1 MAKPKEYDF
10 GGWATKANLTCSDGR
25 IIMPD
30 AFKHNDNNVVPLVWN
45 HSHNDPDNVLGHCVL
60 ENRKD
65 GVYTY
70 GIFNDTE
77 RGKRAKE
84 LVQHGDVN
92 ALSICANRLKQ
103 NGACVTHGNIYEVS
117 LVLAGANP
125 EACIDYVM
133 RHGEECEDEAV
144 IYTGETFEE
153 INHAAK
159 CEPPKEEP
167 KKEDKPMADE
177 TIKKDGEETV
187 GDVWNTLTDKQK
199 TVVYALIG
207 QALEDSKNDDE
218 DEEGGNSVK
227 HNIFESESEQGGFLT
242 HADET
247 QILTMAKSNSIGSLR
262 DAMSIFAE
270 NTLQH
275 GIEDVE
281 QLFPD
286 YKDVRPGAPEILSD
300 DVTWVSTVMN
310 KCEKSPISRIRTRF
324 ADIRNG
330 SLRALG
336 YKKGDKKK
344 DMGNIKLLK
353 RTTDPQ
359 TVYIKE
365 ALNRDDVDDI
375 TDFDVV
381 DYMYGVARQT
391 LNTEVATAVLIGDGR
406 EDGDENKIAE
416 DKIRPIWLDDELYCI
431 HADIDIAKAKK
442 ELQGT
447 NTSANFGDNYIYAE
461 AVLTAA
467 LEARDQY
474 KGSGSLDFL
483 CESRLLTTML
493 LAKDMNGRH
502 IYNNKA
508 ELASALNVNSILTV
522 DQFAGKTRKD
532 ADGNTKKLLGIFVNF
547 KDYRLG
553 ATKGGQIT
561 KFNNFDI
568 DFNQEKFLIETRLSG
583 ALTRVKSAIALEE
596 PVSASSDLSDG
607 V

>member
-10 GGWATKANLTCSDGR
+10 SGWATKANLTCSDGR

-275 GIEDVE
+275 GIEDIE

-365 ALNRDDVDDI
+365 ALNRDDIDDI

>member
-10 GGWATKANLTCSDGR
+10 SGWATKANLTCSDGR

-262 DAMSIFAE
+262 DAMSIFAG

-275 GIEDVE
+275 GIEDIE

-365 ALNRDDVDDI
+365 ALNRDDIDDI

-596 PVSASSDLSDG
+596 PVSASSDLSVG
-607 V
+607 E

>member
-10 GGWATKANLTCSDGR
+10 SGWATKANLTCSDGR

-144 IYTGETFEE
+144 IYTGETFAE

-177 TIKKDGEETV
+177 TTKKDGEETV
-187 GDVWNTLTDKQK
+187 GDVWSTLTDKQK

-275 GIEDVE
+275 GIEDIE

-286 YKDVRPGAPEILSD
+286 YEDVRPGAPEILSD
-300 DVTWVSTVMN
+300 DTSWVGAVMN

-324 ADIRNG
+324 ADIRDA
-330 SLRALG
+330 SIRALG

-344 DMGNIKLLK
+344 DVGNIKLLK

-365 ALNRDDVDDI
+365 SMHRDDINDI

-381 DYMYGVARQT
+381 DYVYGITRQT
-391 LNTEVATAVLIGDGR
+391 LNTEVATAVLISDGR
-406 EDGDENKIAE
+406 DEGDENKISE
-416 DKIRPIWLDDELYCI
+416 DHIRSIWHDDELYTI
-431 HADIDIAKAKK
+431 HTDVDIAAAKK

-447 NTSANFGDNYIYAE
+447 SGSANFGDNYIYAE
-461 AVLTAA
+461 AIISAA
-467 LEARDQY
+467 LYAREQY
-474 KGSGSLDFL
+474 KGSGSLDLF
-483 CESRLLTTML
+483 CDPHLLNVML
-493 LAKDMNGRH
+493 LARDMNGRR
-502 IYNNKA
+502 IYDSKSD
-508 ELASALNVNSILTV
+508 LAAALNVNNIFTV
-522 DQFAGKTRKD
+522 EQFAGKTRRD
-532 ADGNTKKLLGIFVNF
+532 SDGNIKKLLGIFVNL

-561 KFNNFDI
+561 RFNQFDI

-583 ALTRVKSAIALEE
+583 ALTKVKSAIVLEE
-596 PVSASSDLSDG
+596 PVSASSSLSDG
-607 V
+607 E

>member
-10 GGWATKANLTCSDGR
+10 SGWATKANLTCSDGR

-275 GIEDVE
+275 GIEDIE

-365 ALNRDDVDDI
+365 ALNRDDIDDI

-607 V
+607 E

>member
-10 GGWATKANLTCSDGR
+10 SGWATKANLTCSDGR

-275 GIEDVE
+275 GIEGIE

-365 ALNRDDVDDI
+365 ALNRDDIDDI

-596 PVSASSDLSDG
+596 PVSASSDLSVG
-607 V
+607 E

>member
-10 GGWATKANLTCSDGR
+10 SGWATKANLTCSDGR

-262 DAMSIFAE
+262 DAISIFAE

-275 GIEDVE
+275 GIEDIE

-286 YKDVRPGAPEILSD
+286 YKDVRPGAPEVLSD
-300 DVTWVSTVMN
+300 DDAWVSAVMN
-310 KCEKSPISRIRTRF
+310 KCEKAPISRIRTRF

-344 DMGNIKLLK
+344 NMGNIKLLK
-353 RTTDPQ
+353 RTTDP
-359 TVYIKE
+359 TTIYIKE
-365 ALNRDDVDDI
+365 ALNRDDMDDI

-381 DYMYGVARQT
+381 DYMYGIARQS
-391 LNTEVATAVLIGDGR
+391 LNTEVAIAVTIGDGR
-406 EDGDENKIAE
+406 EEGDEDKIAE
-416 DKIRPIWLDDELYCI
+416 DKIRPIWHDDELYCI
-431 HADIDIAKAKK
+431 HTDIDIARAKK

-461 AVLTAA
+461 AVLTAMH
-467 LEARDQY
+467 EARDQY
-474 KGSGSLDFL
+474 KGSGSPDFL

-502 IYNNKA
+502 IYNNKE
-508 ELASALNVNSILTV
+508 ELASALNVNSIICV

-532 ADGNTKKLLGIFVNF
+532 SDGNTKKLLGICINF

-561 KFNNFDI
+561 KFNQFDI

-607 V
+607 E

>member
-1 MAKPKEYDF
+1 MAIPNDYDF
-10 GGWATKANLTCSDGR
+10 SGWATKANLTCSDGR

-30 AFKHNDNNVVPLVWN
+30 AFKHNDKNVVPLVWN
-45 HSHNDPDNVLGHCVL
+45 HSHNDPDNVLGHCIL

-70 GIFNDTE
+70 GKFNDTE

-187 GDVWNTLTDKQK
+187 ADVWNTLNEKQK

-207 QALEDSKNDDE
+207 QALEDSKNDD

-262 DAMSIFAE
+262 DAMGIFAE

-275 GIEDVE
+275 GIEDIE

-286 YKDVRPGAPEILSD
+286 YEDVRPGAPEILSD
-300 DVTWVSTVMN
+300 DTSWVATVMN

-324 ADIRNG
+324 ADIRDA
-330 SLRALG
+330 SIRALG

-344 DMGNIKLLK
+344 DIGNIKLLK

-365 ALNRDDVDDI
+365 SMHRDDINDI

-381 DYMYGVARQT
+381 DYVYGITRQT
-391 LNTEVATAVLIGDGR
+391 LNTEVATAVLISDGR
-406 EDGDENKIAE
+406 DEGDENKISE
-416 DKIRPIWLDDELYCI
+416 DHIRSIWHDDELYTI
-431 HADIDIAKAKK
+431 HTDVDIAAAKK

-447 NTSANFGDNYIYAE
+447 SGSANFGDNYIYSE
-461 AVLTAA
+461 AIISAA
-467 LEARDQY
+467 LYAREQY
-474 KGSGSLDFL
+474 KGSGSLDLF
-483 CESRLLTTML
+483 CDPHLLNVML
-493 LAKDMNGRH
+493 LARDMNGRR
-502 IYNNKA
+502 IYDSKND
-508 ELASALNVNSILTV
+508 LAAALNVSNIFTV
-522 DQFAGKTRKD
+522 EQFAGKTRRD
-532 ADGNTKKLLGIFVNF
+532 SEGNTKKLLGIFVNL

-561 KFNNFDI
+561 RFNQFDI

-583 ALTRVKSAIALEE
+583 ALTKVKSAIVLEE
-596 PVSASSDLSDG
+596 PVSASSSLSEG
-607 V
+607 E

>member
-10 GGWATKANLTCSDGR
+10 SGWATKANLTCSDGR

-45 HSHNDPDNVLGHCVL
+45 HSHNDPDNVLGHCTL
-60 ENRKD
+60 ENRSN
-65 GVYTY
+65 GVYCY
-70 GIFNDTE
+70 GTFNDTE

-177 TIKKDGEETV
+177 TTKKDGEETV

-275 GIEDVE
+275 GIEDIE

-286 YKDVRPGAPEILSD
+286 YKDVRPGAPEVLSD
-300 DVTWVSTVMN
+300 DDAWVSAVMN
-310 KCEKSPISRIRTRF
+310 KCEKAPISRIRTRF

-344 DMGNIKLLK
+344 NMGNIKLLK
-353 RTTDPQ
+353 RTTDP
-359 TVYIKE
+359 TTIYIKE
-365 ALNRDDVDDI
+365 ALNRDDMDDI
-375 TDFDVV
+375 TDFNVV
-381 DYMYGVARQT
+381 DYMYGIARQT
-391 LNTEVATAVLIGDGR
+391 LNTEVAIAVTIGDGR
-406 EDGDENKIAE
+406 EEGDEDKIAE
-416 DKIRPIWLDDELYCI
+416 DKIRPIWHDDELYCI
-431 HADIDIAKAKK
+431 HTDIDIARAKR

-447 NTSANFGDNYIYAE
+447 NTSANFGDNYIYTE
-461 AVLTAA
+461 AVLTAMH
-467 LEARDQY
+467 EARDQY
-474 KGSGSLDFL
+474 KGSGSPDFL

-502 IYNNKA
+502 IYNNKE
-508 ELASALNVNSILTV
+508 ELASALNVNSIICV

-532 ADGNTKKLLGIFVNF
+532 SDGNTKKLLGICINF

-561 KFNNFDI
+561 KFNQFDI

-596 PVSASSDLSDG
+596 PVTASSDLSDSE
-607 V
+607 

>member
-10 GGWATKANLTCSDGR
+10 SGWATKANLTCSDGR

-30 AFKHNDNNVVPLVWN
+30 AFKRNDNNVVPLVWN

-275 GIEDVE
+275 GIEDIE

-365 ALNRDDVDDI
+365 ALNRDDIDDI

>member
-10 GGWATKANLTCSDGR
+10 SGWATKANLTCSDGR

-275 GIEDVE
+275 GIEDIE

-365 ALNRDDVDDI
+365 ALNRDDIDDI

-596 PVSASSDLSDG
+596 PVSASSDLSVG
-607 V
+607 E